1 MMSGA
6 MRMSGQRAESGDTLM
21 PTIKP
26 SVIWAI
32 DFEDGLPA
40 LLRRGNDRLRARQRQ
55 FSLAASLAWRIRSRA
70 AGSAAP
76 PACPKICATSCVG
89 PEQHQRAQVS
99 NGWVGCV
106 LHDVER
112 DFDRLD
118 TERTGVLRM
127 VIGERLI
134 VTARLHP
141 IRSADLVRKHIE
153 RDGMPVRDRAD
164 ALDLVVSAIVE
175 NVSAVARAQEKVIEV
190 LEDDLLDEAR
200 AFDHRRLIHLR
211 RRIVQFHR
219 LLGGMRA
226 VFRRME
232 TDEDMPEVFGPTI
245 EKLSQQLG
253 AIDGEMLSFQSQLR
267 LLRGRRRICRRPSGP
282 AAISTRSRSSP
293 LCCCPQPWSPG
304 FFGMNTG
311 GLPFA
316 RDPTEGTILAT
327 VLAIA
332 ASGVVY
338 WLLRVNGL
346 DRQK

>member
-1 MMSGA
+1 MSSQGA
-6 MRMSGQRAESGDTLM
+6 NLGSALM

-32 DFEDGLPA
+32 DFEEGHPHFCAEGSIGCEPD
-40 LLRRGNDRLRARQRQ
+40 RGNFRWLHL
-55 FSLAASLAWRIRSRA
+55 SLADQVTRGWIRDAASLPEDMRDLLL
-70 AGSAAP
+70 
-76 PACPKICATSCVG
+76 G

-127 VIGERLI
+127 IIGERI
-134 VTARLHP
+134 IITARLHP
-141 IRSADLVRKHIE
+141 VRSADLVRKHIE

-190 LEDDLLDEAR
+190 LEDDLLDEGR

-226 VFRRME
+226 VFKRME

-267 LLRGRRRICRRPSGP
+267 LLREEADLQATQRTNRNLYVLSILTALLLP
-282 AAISTRSRSSP
+282 ATMVT
-293 LCCCPQPWSPG
+293 G

-316 RDPTEGTILAT
+316 GTPEGTIIAT
-327 VLAIA
+327 FLAIA

-338 WLLRVNGL
+338 WLLRVMGL